1 MEKQIVDLM
10 PPIQVHH
17 LSGGAVLWLGS
28 DRTAALRSPAGMN
41 AYCLRR
47 GQSIVSLLRAY
58 KKIRVLG
65 RTTFQHPEEMHDPVT
80 DNFVLPV
87 LTKEH
92 KCLAHDQQLYW
103 RGAAIAA
110 YQDGKGIESVV
121 ASRVASQVR
130 ICLRRIEQLSIAYR
144 MTLDFAGTQ
153 PQRASPTLTN
163 NKYAQAIGTEFRSI
177 LNELYALR
185 DAVNSAVYRFKYGCS
200 DGLRTKSLEKYVRED
215 TSALGRLIHQSMFE
229 PAGERLLDHMS
240 LYRSVA
246 LHSLG
251 MTNPVLGDGYFAAI
265 ENGIL
270 GPIMH
275 VCFPLYDNI
284 DRMREMEHAGSK
296 GVLAPLPQDEAMRF
310 VRKAD
315 HLDALEFCFDCFE
328 RILRIAEALAKE
340 VALPSGPW
348 HITDD
353 DIQEVTI
360 TEVDGSVKRA
370 KRDGLTGNLVEF

>member
-1 MEKQIVDLM
+1 MEKQTVDLV
-10 PPIQVHH
+10 PPIQFHH

-28 DRTAALRSPAGMN
+28 DRTATLRSPAGMN
-41 AYCLRR
+41 AFCLRR

-65 RTTFQHPEEMHDPVT
+65 RTTFQHPEEIHDPVA

-87 LTKEH
+87 LTNEH

-103 RGAAIAA
+103 RGAAVAA
-110 YQDGKGIESVV
+110 YQEGKGIESVV
-121 ASRVASQVR
+121 ASRIASQVR

-144 MTLDFAGTQ
+144 MTLDFAATQ
-153 PQRASPTLTN
+153 PQRAGSTLTN
-163 NKYAQAIGTEFRSI
+163 NKYAQAIGSEFRSA

-185 DAVNSAVYRFKYGCS
+185 DAVNSAAYRFRYARL
-200 DGLRTKSLEKYVRED
+200 DGLRTKSLEKFVRED
-215 TSALGRLIHQSMFE
+215 ASVMGRLIHQSMFDA
-229 PAGERLLDHMS
+229 AGDLLLDRMS

-251 MTNPVLGDGYFAAI
+251 MANPVLGDGYFAAA
-265 ENGIL
+265 ENGVL
-270 GPIMH
+270 GPIMY

-296 GVLAPLPQDEAMRF
+296 GVLGPLPPDEAMRF
-310 VRKAD
+310 VQKAD

-328 RILRIAEALAKE
+328 RILRIAEALAKDA
-340 VALPSGPW
+340 ALPSGPLR
-348 HITDD
+348 ITDD

-360 TEVDGSVKRA
+360 TEIDGSVKRA
-370 KRDGLTGNLVEF
+370 KRDEFTGNLVEF